1 MMAFS
6 GDWLKT
12 KQRTVRDNFSEN
24 LGLRVH
30 RAISWIKK
38 AESENDPDGRFIFL
52 WIAFNA
58 CYAEY
63 GSESVNRPERR
74 KLDTF
79 FQKISELDAETLIY
93 EAIWEQYSQPI
104 RLILSNKYV
113 FEPFWSHYNEIEGY
127 DNWEDS
133 FNKAKTSSLIA
144 LKEKNTAHVL
154 KIVFDRL
161 YVLRNQLVH
170 GGSTYSGAVN
180 RAQVQDGA
188 SILGHLIPVFVN
200 IMMDHPETPWGK
212 PFYPVTD
219 D

>member
-1 MMAFS
+1 MMAFT

-93 EAIWEQYSQPI
+93 EAIWE
-104 RLILSNKYV
+104 
-113 FEPFWSHYNEIEGY
+113 
-127 DNWEDS
+127 
-133 FNKAKTSSLIA
+133 
-144 LKEKNTAHVL
+144 
-154 KIVFDRL
+154 
-161 YVLRNQLVH
+161 
-170 GGSTYSGAVN
+170 
-180 RAQVQDGA
+180 
-188 SILGHLIPVFVN
+188 
-200 IMMDHPETPWGK
+200 
-212 PFYPVTD
+212 
-219 D
+219 